1 MKLTL
6 RDLLWLALLIASY
19 TAGGMQHQRRAAQV
33 EALKKT
39 SFLRD
44 LGAGPSPAALQRQA
58 TLKKLAARTDQELDL
73 QFGILA
79 TSGQWIHAADYE
91 PCLTEMVRRRMADS
105 LQKHYDAQWP
115 ERSQSSISYNLELL
129 TAFAPRDN
137 PIRSKLKSRSAT
149 QRLCKSRVRH
159 PW

>member
-6 RDLLWLALLIASY
+6 RDLLWLALLIASL

-105 LQKHYDAQWP
+105 LQKHYDVLMA
-115 ERSQSSISYNLELL
+115 SSDPNRAFPYNLELL
-129 TAFAPRDN
+129 TALRRAQGQV
-137 PIRSKLKSRSAT
+137 RSA
-149 QRLCKSRVRH
+149 
-159 PW
+159 PD